1 MITFVILHNM
11 IIEYQREHNLE
22 ALFDPQNIK
31 KQFRHGLSFEQYRQG
46 TMGLEDV
53 DALLAL
59 RGDLIEYLLAP
70 KAMDNMNFF

>member
-1 MITFVILHNM
+1 M